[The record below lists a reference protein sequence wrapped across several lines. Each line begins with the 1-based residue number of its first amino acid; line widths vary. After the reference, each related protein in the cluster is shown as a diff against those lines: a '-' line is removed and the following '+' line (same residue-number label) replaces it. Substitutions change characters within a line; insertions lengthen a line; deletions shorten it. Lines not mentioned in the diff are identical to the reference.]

1 MMLPSPSSS
10 PSPSPSFHFAFSYF
24 IFGEPKNPPLE
35 REEARASGSRPRRP
49 AGGARTPLGVAQ
61 PRVPTRPRAPW
72 AAPRARRREWPSG
85 RPTVRVAGAAAGQVR
100 LRAEARPPEPSRR
113 PAPTHRGWG
122 PAPWRPRPGCL
133 RPSSRAR
140 RAPSW
145 RIRKRGRPA
154 LPGALGIPRGGETPP
169 PPVHPKTRRRRL
181 AAGRPAWQLS
191 RGSEAGAGQPGPAKR
206 VQSRP
211 YRELLAAFFFARGLL
226 KVRPCY
232 KHRVSKERVEGK
244 GIRHLLPPGELP
256 SPLENPG
263 PWAEGDKL
271 KGAKAKGT
279 FSPV

>member
-24 IFGEPKNPPLE
+24 MLGEAKNPPLE
-35 REEARASGSRPRRP
+35 TEEARASRSRPRRP
-49 AGGARTPLGVAQ
+49 AGGARPPLGVAQ
-61 PRVPTRPRAPW
+61 PQVPTRPRAPW

-85 RPTVRVAGAAAGQVR
+85 RPTVRVAGAALGQVR
-100 LRAEARPPEPSRR
+100 LRAEARPPGPSRR

-133 RPSSRAR
+133 WPSSRAR

-154 LPGALGIPRGGETPP
+154 LPGALGMPRGGERPP
-169 PPVHPKTRRRRL
+169 LPFHPKTRRRRL

-191 RGSEAGAGQPGPAKR
+191 RGSEAGAGQPRPAKT
-206 VQSRP
+206 VQRRP
-211 YRELLAAFFFARGLL
+211 YRELLAFFFCPRA
-226 KVRPCY
+226 
-232 KHRVSKERVEGK
+232 VEGAP
-244 GIRHLLPPGELP
+244 LLQAQSFQRKSRGEGNPPLTTPGELP

-279 FSPV
+279 FRPV

>member
-24 IFGEPKNPPLE
+24 MFGEAKNPPLE
-35 REEARASGSRPRRP
+35 TEEARASRSRPRRP
-49 AGGARTPLGVAQ
+49 AGGARPPLGVAQ

-100 LRAEARPPEPSRR
+100 LRAEARPPGPSRR

-133 RPSSRAR
+133 WPSSRAR

-154 LPGALGIPRGGETPP
+154 LPGALGMPRGGERPP
-169 PPVHPKTRRRRL
+169 LPLHPKTRRRRL

-191 RGSEAGAGQPGPAKR
+191 RGSEAGAGQPRPAKT
-206 VQSRP
+206 V
-211 YRELLAAFFFARGLL
+211 
-226 KVRPCY
+226 
-232 KHRVSKERVEGK
+232 
-244 GIRHLLPPGELP
+244 
-256 SPLENPG
+256 
-263 PWAEGDKL
+263 
-271 KGAKAKGT
+271 
-279 FSPV
+279 